1 MSDHPN
7 RAAAAQYAADYERTR
22 DLAASDW
29 GNGRSVERT
38 GPIVSQS
45 TIDAVRRLEE
55 SDQREYQEKQVRDR
69 ERKLTAA
76 LTTARFHIDN
86 ELPVPWQAVQIILS
100 EITDDEG
107 RDY

>member
-1 MSDHPN
+1 MPDHPN
-7 RAAAAQYAADYERTR
+7 RAVAAQSR

-45 TIDAVRRLEE
+45 TIDEVRRLEQQHRE
-55 SDQREYQEKQVRDR
+55 VQERVEQRRTEKRLRD
-69 ERKLTAA
+69 A
-76 LTTARFHIDN
+76 LTTARFHIEN
-86 ELPVPWQAVQIILS
+86 QIAVPWQAVQIILS